1 MLKNLRGFSN
11 TKLAGVLIAIIIV
24 PFVFWGMG
32 SVFSGGNT
40 NNVAKINN
48 KSISTQDFLQYVNQ
62 SRINLEYVKENIE
75 NNVIEEILTGLVSN
89 KLLEMEIE
97 SLNASLSENILANKI
112 RSDEKFVDDK
122 NSFSRLKYEKFL
134 LENNLTA
141 PIYEIKLKDQ
151 ELKKNLFDYV
161 SGGLISPYFLKNKIY
176 INENK
181 ELEIE
186 YFDLDQVYKINT
198 SKSEIDKFIKEN
210 EDNLKEELID
220 IKYTKITPKTLLDIN
235 EFNDDFFKKI
245 DEIENSIFNGS
256 KLNEIQKLHNLKIEL
271 VSNFNNEMDSD
282 EILQEIYSKRKED
295 KTQIIDK
302 NDFYLLYEISNVKKI
317 LPDLNDLNFIE
328 KVKNQLVMK
337 QKIDYNKKLFKKIQ
351 DNKFSNAEFLNI
363 AKNESN
369 IKKLKINSSNFD
381 ETFSRESV
389 ELLYSLPKK
398 SFVLIADKNNDVY
411 LSKISNINTS
421 MLNKDADKVN
431 EYKLKSN
438 SQVMGE
444 IYSTYDLSLSKKY
457 NVKLFNSTLERIKN
471 NFR

>member
-1 MLKNLRGFSN
+1 
-11 TKLAGVLIAIIIV
+11 
-24 PFVFWGMG
+24 
-32 SVFSGGNT
+32 
-40 NNVAKINN
+40 
-48 KSISTQDFLQYVNQ
+48 
-62 SRINLEYVKENIE
+62 
-75 NNVIEEILTGLVSN
+75 
-89 KLLEMEIE
+89 
-97 SLNASLSENILANKI
+97 
-112 RSDEKFVDDK
+112 
-122 NSFSRLKYEKFL
+122 
-134 LENNLTA
+134 
-141 PIYEIKLKDQ
+141 
-151 ELKKNLFDYV
+151 
-161 SGGLISPYFLKNKIY
+161 
-176 INENK
+176 
-181 ELEIE
+181 
-186 YFDLDQVYKINT
+186 
-198 SKSEIDKFIKEN
+198 
-210 EDNLKEELID
+210 
-220 IKYTKITPKTLLDIN
+220 
-235 EFNDDFFKKI
+235 
-245 DEIENSIFNGS
+245 
-256 KLNEIQKLHNLKIEL
+256 
-271 VSNFNNEMDSD
+271 MDSD
-282 EILQEIYSKRKED
+282 EVLQEIYSKRKED

-302 NDFYLLYEISNVKKI
+302 NDFYLLYEISNIKKI